1 VTAVVRA
8 ILLRHAESERNV
20 AGTIGGDPSLSVA
33 GRAQA
38 RALALRLP
46 PVDLAVT
53 SGLRRAEETASL
65 AAPGPARLV
74 LPELK
79 EIHFG
84 RYEGGPIEPYLEWAS
99 TAGPDEACPGGGE
112 SRAGAVRRY
121 VRGWRTLLARPEA
134 TLLVVAHGLV
144 VRYMLDAL
152 EGRNPAPSVDGVPWA
167 EPFAL
172 ERPDLERAVARLDA
186 WVQNPR
192 W

>member
-1 VTAVVRA
+1 MSTPQERMRA
-8 ILLRHAESERNV
+8 LRRGWDLLRDIQLDATVPAGSRER
-20 AGTIGGDPSLSVA
+20 
-33 GRAQA
+33 A

-46 PVDLAVT
+46 PVDLACT
-53 SGLRRAEETASL
+53 SGLRRAEETAEL
-65 AAPGPARLV
+65 AAPGLSRLV
-74 LPELK
+74 LPELN

-99 TAGPDEACPGGGE
+99 TAGPEEPCPGGGE

-121 VRGWRTLLARPEA
+121 VRGWRTLLVRPEP

-144 VRYMLDAL
+144 VRYVLDAL
-152 EGRNPAPSVDGVPWA
+152 EGRDPAPRVDGVPWA

-172 ERPDLERAVARLDA
+172 ELSDLEGAVARLDA